1 MQAKSYRNNAHEFIA
16 ATAASAV
23 IASLHWAKYSGSAPV
38 FRAAIL
44 DKSGRRRSGFDQDAA
59 ARQTSAADALI
70 THIDRGIRY
79 FDPLN
84 VKAMAIPHTTDPFS
98 LFFFADRASTDPCR
112 KTHDSTTA
120 EPSTSGLIL
129 TGKPEFGGGI
139 PQPSPQIVCKAS
151 TQNQLKGRIIHPSQ
165 HNLGLR
171 KRRGDHLAN
180 WKVLQPNIV
189 GSRLHQN
196 LGCTVTLN
204 QQYRLATAHIHQGN
218 LRAAR
223 VA

>member
-1 MQAKSYRNNAHEFIA
+1 MQAKTYRNNAHEFIA

-23 IASLHWAKYSGSAPV
+23 VASLHWAKYSGSAPV

-98 LFFFADRASTDPCR
+98 LFFLQIERPPTLAEKPTIRRRRSHRPQAS
-112 KTHDSTTA
+112 S
-120 EPSTSGLIL
+120 
-129 TGKPEFGGGI
+129 
-139 PQPSPQIVCKAS
+139 
-151 TQNQLKGRIIHPSQ
+151 
-165 HNLGLR
+165 
-171 KRRGDHLAN
+171 
-180 WKVLQPNIV
+180 
-189 GSRLHQN
+189 
-196 LGCTVTLN
+196 
-204 QQYRLATAHIHQGN
+204 
-218 LRAAR
+218 
-223 VA
+223 